1 MEIMKQVEK
10 RKKRRD
16 IKEARK
22 AAVNIIRRHILP
34 KEMEEALQRVLKD
47 MAKLFSHSQSNE
59 IVRGNNRRA
68 I

>member
-1 MEIMKQVEK
+1 LRRER
-10 RKKRRD
+10 RKKD
-16 IKEARK
+16 IKEVRK
-22 AAVNIIRRHILP
+22 AVRSIIARHILP

-59 IVRGNNRRA
+59 TVRGKAQNGEPA

>member
-1 MEIMKQVEK
+1 MEIMKRVEK

-34 KEMEEALQRVLKD
+34 RKWRKHCRE
-47 MAKLFSHSQSNE
+47 F
-59 IVRGNNRRA
+59 
-68 I
+68 

>member
-1 MEIMKQVEK
+1 M
-10 RKKRRD
+10 
-16 IKEARK
+16 
-22 AAVNIIRRHILP
+22 NIIRRHILP

-47 MAKLFSHSQSNE
+47 IKDMAKLFPHSQSNE